1 MAPHDDGDE
10 YTADEL
16 DETTEERA
24 VWRWR
29 FDQLLRTGYPELL
42 ASMLASESRVDL
54 ELARRLVAR
63 LACPPELAARI
74 LL

>member
-1 MAPHDDGDE
+1 M
-10 YTADEL
+10 TAAQTYEEL
-16 DETTEERA
+16 AGTEEERA

-29 FDQLLRTGYPELL
+29 FDQLVRHGYPELAASLL
-42 ASMLASESRVDL
+42 ASDRRVDL
-54 ELARRLVAR
+54 ELARRLVSR